1 MTNNNRVPLDST
13 SRVICRVNKYPLA
26 AKNSIFFVNAKQ
38 YVNKKSKTIEN
49 SPIFP
54 AEVHSLYLKNIRNI
68 KAGKIV
74 DQSRAISR
82 RRDEEKEK
90 ERKDHL
96 GQLYRKKSDL
106 LLKLKLIDRTVR
118 TKT

>member
-1 MTNNNRVPLDST
+1 MTNNNRVSLESN
-13 SRVICRVNKYPLA
+13 SRAICRVNKYPFT
-26 AKNSIFFVNAKQ
+26 AKKSIFFVNAKQ
-38 YVNKKSKTIEN
+38 YVNKKCKTIEN

-54 AEVHSLYLKNIRNI
+54 AEVHSLYLKNLRNI